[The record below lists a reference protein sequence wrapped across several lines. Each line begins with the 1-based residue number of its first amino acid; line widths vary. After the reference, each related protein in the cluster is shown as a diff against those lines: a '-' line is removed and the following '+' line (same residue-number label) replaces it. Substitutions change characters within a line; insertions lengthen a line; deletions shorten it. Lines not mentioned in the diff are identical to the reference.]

1 MTEENETNFKI
12 TDRRKFNADGS
23 PRDYVDEI
31 PEVNPPQMADT
42 SPDVSEPEP
51 VAEEPSRSESSESSE
66 GDPSKVLSFAD
77 RKREQP
83 QAAQAPA
90 ASQGAAD
97 EGSAPGGRPL
107 SAAEQAY
114 SQTTGGQAR
123 GLPEATFL
131 SLINML
137 AVEAAMHLGLIEA
150 PGEASPGIDLEA
162 ARHMIDMLGV
172 LEQKTRGN
180 LSADEDKLL
189 ENILADLRM
198 QYVALSRRR

>member
-1 MTEENETNFKI
+1 MAEEKETNFKI
-12 TDRRKFNADGS
+12 TDRRKFNPDGT
-23 PRDYVDEI
+23 PRDQVDEPI
-31 PEVNPPQMADT
+31 EVKPGEPPGTVA
-42 SPDVSEPEP
+42 PEPEP
-51 VAEEPSRSESSESSE
+51 ETTDPESQVAAEPSISGETAN
-66 GDPSKVLSFAD
+66 VVSFPTEAE

-83 QAAQAPA
+83 QQAAGEAANERRAPHN
-90 ASQGAAD
+90 
-97 EGSAPGGRPL
+97 RPVT
-107 SAAEQAY
+107 AAEQAY
-114 SQTTGGQAR
+114 SQTTGGQPR

-137 AVEAAMHLGLIEA
+137 AVEAAMHLGLIET

-172 LEQKTRGN
+172 LEQKSTGN
-180 LSADEDKLL
+180 LSPEEETLL

>member
-1 MTEENETNFKI
+1 MESAKPVEPPKSGESAKVVSFPTE
-12 TDRRKFNADGS
+12 
-23 PRDYVDEI
+23 
-31 PEVNPPQMADT
+31 
-42 SPDVSEPEP
+42 
-51 VAEEPSRSESSESSE
+51 AE
-66 GDPSKVLSFAD
+66 

-83 QAAQAPA
+83 QQAAEDDANERRAPHN
-90 ASQGAAD
+90 
-97 EGSAPGGRPL
+97 RPVT
-107 SAAEQAY
+107 AAEQAY
-114 SQTTGGQAR
+114 SQTTGGQPR

-172 LEQKTRGN
+172 LEQKTKGN
-180 LSADEDKLL
+180 LSPEEETLL

>member
-1 MTEENETNFKI
+1 MAEENDTDFKI

-23 PRDYVDEI
+23 PRDQVDEL
-31 PEVNPPQMADT
+31 PEVQAGKPAN
-42 SPDVSEPEP
+42 P
-51 VAEEPSRSESSESSE
+51 VAEEPAQSEQSTSEQAASE
-66 GDPSKVLSFAD
+66 QPADEPANVVSFRE
-77 RKREQP
+77 RKREPPPTEQP
-83 QAAQAPA
+83 APA
-90 ASQGAAD
+90 
-97 EGSAPGGRPL
+97 PRPMN
-107 SAAEQAY
+107 AAEQAY
-114 SQTTGGQAR
+114 SQTTVGQPR
-123 GLPEATFL
+123 GLPEASFL

-137 AVEAAMHLGLIEA
+137 AVEAAMHLGLIET

-162 ARHMIDMLGV
+162 ARHMIDMLSV

>member
-1 MTEENETNFKI
+1 MTEENDTNFKI
-12 TDRRKFNADGS
+12 TDRRKFNADGT
-23 PRDYVDEI
+23 PRDYADE
-31 PEVNPPQMADT
+31 PPKEQAAKPDEPQEV
-42 SPDVSEPEP
+42 EPA
-51 VAEEPSRSESSESSE
+51 VAEQPKDEPANVVSFPGEAERNREN
-66 GDPSKVLSFAD
+66 PKVI
-77 RKREQP
+77 RERE
-83 QAAQAPA
+83 
-90 ASQGAAD
+90 ASGTRA
-97 EGSAPGGRPL
+97 SHTTRPVG
-107 SAAEQAY
+107 AAEQAY
-114 SQTTGGQAR
+114 SQTTTGQPR

-137 AVEAAMHLGLIEA
+137 AVEAAMHLGLIET
-150 PGEASPGIDLEA
+150 PGEAAPGVDLEA

>member
-1 MTEENETNFKI
+1 MVEENDTSFKI
-12 TDRRKFNADGS
+12 TDRRKFNADGT
-23 PRDYVDEI
+23 PRDYADE
-31 PEVNPPQMADT
+31 PPKEQAAEPAQRVADEQA
-42 SPDVSEPEP
+42 V
-51 VAEEPSRSESSESSE
+51 
-66 GDPSKVLSFAD
+66 G
-77 RKREQP
+77 EQP
-83 QAAQAPA
+83 QDEPANVVSFPGEAQRNRERPQAVGAQAVGEPA
-90 ASQGAAD
+90 AS
-97 EGSAPGGRPL
+97 GSRASQQARPVD
-107 SAAEQAY
+107 AAEQAY
-114 SQTTGGQAR
+114 SQTTTNQPR

-137 AVEAAMHLGLIEA
+137 AVEAAMHLGLIET
-150 PGEASPGIDLEA
+150 PGEAPPGVDLEA

>member
-1 MTEENETNFKI
+1 MAEENDINFKI
-12 TDRRKFNADGS
+12 TDRRKFNADGT
-23 PRDYVDEI
+23 PRDYVDQI
-31 PEVNPPQMADT
+31 PEPQPRKPAEPQADEPAASELSAT
-42 SPDVSEPEP
+42 SEQPDDEPANVVSFPSE
-51 VAEEPSRSESSESSE
+51 AE
-66 GDPSKVLSFAD
+66 
-77 RKREQP
+77 RKRDRP
-83 QAAQAPA
+83 QAATAQAEP
-90 ASQGAAD
+90 D
-97 EGSAPGGRPL
+97 EPREPSTRPVG
-107 SAAEQAY
+107 AAEQAY
-114 SQTTGGQAR
+114 SQTTTGQPR

-137 AVEAAMHLGLIEA
+137 AVEAAMHLGLIET

-198 QYVALSRRR
+198 QYVALSSRR